1 LGQLSGLLGWPTD
14 DEKLAAIDFLETH
27 QLIDGKEFHAMSES
41 AKQTAAV
48 ALMLHNRVRE
58 AAALLLL

>member
-1 LGQLSGLLGWPTD
+1 
-14 DEKLAAIDFLETH
+14 
-27 QLIDGKEFHAMSES
+27 LIDGKEFHAMSES

>member
-1 LGQLSGLLGWPTD
+1 M
-14 DEKLAAIDFLETH
+14 AAIDFLETH
-27 QLIDGKEFHAMSES
+27 QLIDGKEVHAMSES